1 MTVQHFGDMPD
12 GCAVQAITLAA
23 HGLRLR
29 VLTLG
34 AILADLRLEGVGWPL
49 VLGSAEIG
57 AYLGPMAWF
66 GAVVGPVANRIS
78 GARAEIDGRVAHF
91 EANEGP
97 NCLHGGFSGTSAQVW
112 RIATVAPDRVELS
125 LDLPAGL
132 GGFAGNRR
140 LAAEYRITT
149 PATVE
154 LKITAS
160 TDAPTLMNPAH
171 HPYWNLD
178 GDGDTSGHWLKVAA
192 EAYLPTT
199 PQGLPTGAIQSL
211 KDDKRDLRHGRTLG
225 GVPMLDHCYVL
236 AGQSRALSHV
246 AELRGRRGVSLYL
259 ATTAPGLQVYDG
271 CALDTRPWVGHTGAA
286 YSARAGLALEP
297 QLWPDAPANPGFP
310 SIVLHPGAAFRQLTR
325 YRLGRTAP
333 T

>member
-1 MTVQHFGDMPD
+1 MTVQQFGDMPD
-12 GCAVQAITLAA
+12 GRAVQAITLAA
-23 HGLRLR
+23 NGLRLR

-34 AILADLRLEGVGWPL
+34 AILADLRLEGVDWPL

-78 GARAEIDGRVAHF
+78 GARAVIDGRVAHF

-97 NCLHGGFSGTSAQVW
+97 NCLHGGFSGTSAQLWHIVS
-112 RIATVAPDRVELS
+112 AAPDRVQLS
-125 LDLPAGL
+125 LDLPAGH
-132 GGFAGNRR
+132 GGFTGNRR
-140 LAAEYRITT
+140 VVAEFRITA
-149 PATVE
+149 PATLE
-154 LKITAS
+154 LNISAS
-160 TDAPTLMNPAH
+160 TDAPTPMNPAH

-199 PQGLPTGAIQSL
+199 PQGLPTGAIKSL
-211 KDDKRDLRHGRTLG
+211 QGDIRDLRQAQEVG
-225 GVPMLDHCYVL
+225 GLPMLDNCYVL
-236 AGQSRALSHV
+236 ARQSRALTHV
-246 AELRGRRGVSLYL
+246 ATLRGRRGVSLDL

-271 CALDTRPWVGHTGAA
+271 CALDTRPWLGHTGLA
-286 YSARAGLALEP
+286 YGARAGLALEP
-297 QLWPDAPANPGFP
+297 QLWPDALANPGFP
-310 SIVLHPGAAFRQLTR
+310 SIVLHPGDAFRQLTR